1 MTKTSQI
8 APAAETMESQDQSQK
23 ARLQALK
30 QDWQAS
36 AAKARPAT
44 EDQMFSELGRCLT
57 LCAPSGMSQDERT
70 TWLLA
75 ALAEVS
81 AIPAEPFFAASAKAR
96 TTCDHPAKIVPAIIR
111 ASQEWADSLIR
122 VEKTKR
128 AQFQNANAP
137 RLKNKPIEL
146 DPDERREVS
155 ATLGSLTAEFTKR
168 ANAERQ
174 I

>member
-1 MTKTSQI
+1 
-8 APAAETMESQDQSQK
+8 MEEMKKQDQSQK

-30 QDWQAS
+30 QDWQVS

-57 LCAPSGMSQDERT
+57 LCAPSGMSRDERE

-81 AIPAEPFFAASAKAR
+81 GIPAEPFFAASAKAR

-122 VEKTKR
+122 VEKIKR
-128 AQFQNANAP
+128 AQYQNANAP
-137 RLKNKPIEL
+137 RLKRQEVVMP
-146 DPDERREVS
+146 DDERSEVAEMLKETTS
-155 ATLGSLTAEFTKR
+155 ALR
-168 ANAERQ
+168 AAG
-174 I
+174 